1 MQYPLL
7 HRSTQITMLRR
18 QIKRKSKEVRRQKRR
33 ARRRLELMRRI
44 REQLLRRVQNSIESR
59 EMEAEQERRERA
71 RQSLGALLRMY
82 RRWLQSWSRTLR
94 QQRRQISQQEQLEL
108 QLQQRLYLLRKQL
121 KKRRRPQHM
130 VDQCIKRLARAVR
143 KWQKSSEVHP
153 LLKGHD
159 NIWEM
164 EAVEVREYL
173 THLHGKPLKLGK
185 TKLRRAVGD
194 IEDFDIPDFKV
205 TYNARR
211 KTRRRR
217 KFPADEK
224 IQDFSQ
230 FWDAEVLQ
238 KKPKP
243 YPSHA
248 TLSHKSDT
256 DCSFNPD
263 HLRHKR
269 SLAHRKLY
277 SLPPMVTFK
286 SSLNV
291 FQSKQSLRKSYPRFK
306 EKRSHPSKKP
316 SLDALQRL
324 LNQLQSINAEDPGRG
339 SGKSWRGRHH
349 KRKINRATS
358 ADTLVGAKATILQ
371 KKVIRLRKKRRPQ
384 KISSMEARLEEFRE
398 KFHADHRKPKHSSSA
413 TSGVGHGWKKKRKI
427 SYGPP
432 HETIVQS
439 GDFDS
444 DITDLEREYHHKQR
458 KTKGSIESEEKP
470 SSSPTVSDTGT
481 EYMAR
486 RLRKLKRRQYVE
498 TSPSVLSRDT
508 QLSVASFSES
518 VKEIILSDDPRGSLR
533 RSFRDRKPRGSLK
546 RRPVKGRLSLSI
558 GRKGQAIIAK
568 PSTNIPILLRGSDDD
583 AGSSESYRIGQ
594 QIGNRIGDGI
604 RGQIGYKPRT
614 RAPVDPSR
622 VPVIDMVTHMA
633 KSQAKQVTKV
643 SSKEALRESLKNS
656 EFPQEFMDLDKWE
669 RDNTRETLDSIPP
682 LELELAEQSRFRVE
696 DMSTDYKFRRLQKFL
711 KDIIENNTIMDYVA
725 DTNELMKVVGKHEMW
740 KDLQDL
746 YNDLAARGV
755 SQEDSKKILGTKYME
770 YLKSILND
778 LNLAKKALPRL
789 IPPRDSENKVIA
801 IPKKDHSHLKVDHLL
816 TKRTLKKS
824 KSVAQH
830 QPQPEDSDS
839 YSQGLGTPHRRHQ
852 VMDDLMY
859 KKIIEQELLAA
870 RLVREERRRRLL
882 AYPSFSR
889 RFSSHSTYSNRS
901 NWDVAP
907 SEEENIRE
915 AETRYS
921 AKNLQTIL
929 NDHTLMFKVR
939 NPPPNRFSDILHS
952 RHKGSPVE
960 KPLKIKQTRKKL
972 KPQTTYAVRDTTKR
986 QRRQLRPTE
995 ELFYSPRKTCRQQKI
1010 SDFGEPSECLG
1021 CVCLKE
1027 PCNSNYY
1034 EKCPRC
1040 GVPVEVPQP
1049 PSTTLLTW
1057 ESSQDLLSQGSIEAC
1072 AKNEWLRNTT
1082 EDICVRCGYVHP
1094 KTKYCPQLP
1103 VCPLMT
1109 KPLQQIK
1116 RALVDQVEMPE
1127 WPAFSP
1133 AGILKKPTQRFRVVD
1148 P

>member
-1 MQYPLL
+1 MQNPLL
-7 HRSTQITMLRR
+7 HRSTQIALLRR
-18 QIKRKSKEVRRQKRR
+18 QIKRKGEKVRRQKRR
-33 ARRRLELMRRI
+33 ARQRLELMRRI
-44 REQLLRRVQNSIESR
+44 REQLLRRVQNSIEAR
-59 EMEAEQERRERA
+59 EKEAEQERRERA

-82 RRWLQSWSRTLR
+82 RRWLRSWSRTLR

-130 VDQCIKRLARAVR
+130 VDRCIKRLAKAVR

-185 TKLRRAVGD
+185 RKLRTD
-194 IEDFDIPDFKV
+194 D
-205 TYNARR
+205 
-211 KTRRRR
+211 
-217 KFPADEK
+217 K
-224 IQDFSQ
+224 IQDFSK

-238 KKPKP
+238 KKPK
-243 YPSHA
+243 YPSHSA
-248 TLSHKSDT
+248 LLHKSDT
-256 DCSFNPD
+256 DCSFYPD

-269 SLAHRKLY
+269 SLSHRKFY

-291 FQSKQSLRKSYPRFK
+291 FQSKQSLRKSSPRSK
-306 EKRSHPSKKP
+306 EKGSYPTKKP

-324 LNQLQSINAEDPGRG
+324 LNQLQSINAEYPARV
-339 SGKSWRGRHH
+339 SGKSRRGRHH
-349 KRKINRATS
+349 KSKINRATS
-358 ADTLVGAKATILQ
+358 ADTLVGAKATILH
-371 KKVIRLRKKRRPQ
+371 KKVIRLRKRRKPQ
-384 KISSMEARLEEFRE
+384 KISSMEARLEAFRDQ
-398 KFHADHRKPKHSSSA
+398 FHVDHRKPKHSSSA
-413 TSGVGHGWKKKRKI
+413 TSGVGHGGKKKRKI

-439 GDFDS
+439 GDVDS
-444 DITDLEREYHHKQR
+444 DIQDLEKYNHHKQR
-458 KTKGSIESEEKP
+458 KMKGSIGSEEKP
-470 SSSPTVSDTGT
+470 SISPTVSDTGT

-498 TSPSVLSRDT
+498 TSPSITSRDT

-518 VKEIILSDDPRGSLR
+518 VQEIILSDDPRGSLR
-533 RSFRDRKPRGSLK
+533 RSLRDRRPRVSIK
-546 RRPVKGRLSLSI
+546 RRPGKGRLSLTV

-568 PSTNIPILLRGSDDD
+568 PSTNIPIHLRPLDDD

-594 QIGNRIGDGI
+594 QIGNRIGDRV
-604 RGQIGYKPRT
+604 RGQIGYKPSKRQS
-614 RAPVDPSR
+614 VDPSR
-622 VPVIDMVTHMA
+622 VPVIDMVTYMA
-633 KSQAKQVTKV
+633 KRQAKEASKGT
-643 SSKEALRESLKNS
+643 SKEALRESLKSSTNS
-656 EFPQEFMDLDKWE
+656 EFPEERIPFSSNKFNDQGLMDFGKWE
-669 RDNTRETLDSIPP
+669 RESTRENLDSMPP
-682 LELELAEQSRFRVE
+682 LELELAEQGRFRVE
-696 DMSTDYKFRRLQKFL
+696 DMSTDYKFRRLQRFL
-711 KDIIENNTIMDYVA
+711 KDIIENNTIIDYVA

-740 KDLQDL
+740 NVLQDL
-746 YNDLAARGV
+746 YNDLASRGI
-755 SQEDSKKILGTKYME
+755 SKEDSQKVLAAKYME
-770 YLKSILND
+770 YLKSILNE
-778 LNLAKKALPRL
+778 LNLAQKALPRL

-801 IPKKDHSHLKVDHLL
+801 IQKKEHPHLKVDHLL
-816 TKRTLKKS
+816 TKRALKKS
-824 KSVAQH
+824 KSVAKH
-830 QPQPEDSDS
+830 EPQPEESDS
-839 YSQGLGTPHRRHQ
+839 HSQGMGTPHHRHQ

-901 NWDVAP
+901 NWEVAP

-921 AKNLQTIL
+921 AKSLQTIL
-929 NDHTLMFKVR
+929 NDHTLMFQVR
-939 NPPPNRFSDILHS
+939 NPLHNRYSNILHS
-952 RHKGSPVE
+952 RHKGSSVE
-960 KPLKIKQTRKKL
+960 KPLKIKKTRKKL
-972 KPQTTYAVRDTTKR
+972 KKPQSTYSVRDPMKR
-986 QRRQLRPTE
+986 RQCQLRPTE

-1010 SDFGEPSECLG
+1010 SDFEEPSECLG

-1027 PCNSNYY
+1027 PGNSNYY
-1034 EKCPRC
+1034 ENCPRC

-1049 PSTTLLTW
+1049 PSTTLLSW
-1057 ESSQDLLSQGSIEAC
+1057 QSSQDLLSQGSIEAC
-1072 AKNEWLRNTT
+1072 ANNEWLLNTT
-1082 EDICVRCGYVHP
+1082 EDICVRCGFVHP

-1103 VCPLMT
+1103 VCPLGT
-1109 KPLQQIK
+1109 NPLQQIK
-1116 RALVDQVEMPE
+1116 RAVVDQVEMPE
-1127 WPAFSP
+1127 WTAFYSP
-1133 AGILKKPTQRFRVVD
+1133 VGILKKPSHRFRVVD